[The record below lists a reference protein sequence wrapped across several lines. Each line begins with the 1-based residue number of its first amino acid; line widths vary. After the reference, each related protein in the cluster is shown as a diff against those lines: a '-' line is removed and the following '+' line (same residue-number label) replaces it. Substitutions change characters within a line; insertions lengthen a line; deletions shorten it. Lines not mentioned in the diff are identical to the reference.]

1 MTANIL
7 VVDDEESV
15 RFVLKT
21 VLSRAGNQVL
31 LAEDFDSACNII
43 KKKTLDLIIADI
55 VLGERSGIEVL
66 QQAGKSDDFCPVIL
80 ITGKPDVATAADAVR
95 YGAFDY
101 LTKPVGKEQIL
112 RICDRAI
119 NHKRLLDEKRRLKE
133 ENEEYR
139 RNLEAIFD
147 SLMDGVITVNSE
159 LQLIKAN
166 QQAGEICG
174 FSTFENAGR
183 AWREIGGRCSK
194 SCLGIL
200 KKTLENKEKIREFR
214 TECQYEDRE
223 GQEVLLSSTP
233 LLHKDGKFAG
243 VVLAVRDI
251 SRLSRLE
258 REIKER
264 HHFHNIIGKSEKMQA
279 VFRLLED
286 LAHTETTVL
295 ITGESGTGKELIA
308 RALHYSGLRANNQLV
323 NVNCTTLTE
332 NLLESDLFGHVRG
345 AFTGAVKERQGR
357 FQMAHKGTIFLDEI
371 GDISPLVQLKLL
383 RVIQE
388 REFEKVGSS
397 VPIKVDVRLIAA
409 TNRNLQEMV
418 RCGEFREDLYYRLR
432 VVEVALPPL
441 RERKADIPLL
451 VEHFVALY
459 RKKLNKEIREVS
471 SEVLTRFLAYSW
483 PGNVRELEHAIEHA
497 FVVCREPVIG
507 LEHLPSEFRRPSSA
521 ANREETLSPSREKEK
536 LVETLDRTAWNKAKA
551 ARLLGLSRPTIYQ
564 KIKLFGLKP
573 PS

>member
-1 MTANIL
+1 M
-7 VVDDEESV
+7 
-15 RFVLKT
+15 
-21 VLSRAGNQVL
+21 

-43 KKKTLDLIIADI
+43 KKETLDLIIADI
-55 VLGERSGIEVL
+55 MLGERSGIEVL

-80 ITGKPDVATAADAVR
+80 ITGKPDVTTAADAVR

-101 LTKPVGKEQIL
+101 LTKPVGKDQVL
-112 RICDRAI
+112 RICDRAL
-119 NHKRLLDEKRRLKE
+119 NHKRLLDEKRQLQE

-166 QQAGEICG
+166 QRAGEICG
-174 FSTFENAGR
+174 FSTVENAGR
-183 AWREIGGRCSK
+183 AWHEIGGRCSK

-200 KKTLENKEKIREFR
+200 KKTLESKEKIREFR
-214 TECQYEDRE
+214 TECQHEDRE

-233 LLHKDGKFAG
+233 LVYKGGNFAG

-264 HHFHNIIGKSEKMQA
+264 HHFHNIIGKSEKIQT
-279 VFRLLED
+279 VFRLIED

-308 RALHYSGLRANNQLV
+308 KALHYSGIRANNQLV
-323 NVNCTTLTE
+323 TVNCTTLTE

-345 AFTGAVKERQGR
+345 AFTGAVKDRRGR
-357 FQMAHKGTIFLDEI
+357 FQIADKGTIFLDEI
-371 GDISPLVQLKLL
+371 GDISPLIQLKLL

-397 VPIKVDVRLIAA
+397 SPIKVDVRLIAA
-409 TNRNLQEMV
+409 TNRNIQEMV
-418 RCGEFREDLYYRLR
+418 QTGEFREDLYYRLK
-432 VVEVALPPL
+432 VVEVVLPPL
-441 RERKADIPLL
+441 RERKEDIPLL
-451 VEHFVALY
+451 TEHFLALY
-459 RKKLNKEIREVS
+459 RKKQNKEIREVS

-497 FVVCREPVIG
+497 FVVCRGPVMG
-507 LEHLPSEFRRPSSA
+507 LEHLPAEFRLSPLTTI
-521 ANREETLSPSREKEK
+521 REEVLNASQEKER
-536 LVETLDRTAWNKAKA
+536 LIEALDRTDWNKAKA
-551 ARLLGLSRPTIYQ
+551 ARLLSISRPTIYQ
-564 KIKLFGLKP
+564 KIKRLGLKR

>member
-1 MTANIL
+1 M
-7 VVDDEESV
+7 
-15 RFVLKT
+15 
-21 VLSRAGNQVL
+21 

-43 KKKTLDLIIADI
+43 KKETLDLIIADI
-55 VLGERSGIEVL
+55 MLGDRSGIEVL
-66 QQAGKSDDFCPVIL
+66 QQSGKSGDFCPVIL
-80 ITGKPDVATAADAVR
+80 ITGKPDVTTAADAVR

-101 LTKPVGKEQIL
+101 LTKPVGKDQIL
-112 RICDRAI
+112 RICDRAL
-119 NHKRLLDEKRRLKE
+119 NHKRLLDEKRQLQE

-147 SLMDGVITVNSE
+147 SLMDGVITVDSE

-166 QQAGEICG
+166 QRAGEICG
-174 FSTFENAGR
+174 FSTVENAGR
-183 AWREIGGRCSK
+183 AWHEIGGRCSK

-200 KKTLENKEKIREFR
+200 KKTLESKEKIREFR
-214 TECQYEDRE
+214 TECQCEDRE

-233 LLHKDGKFAG
+233 LVYKGGNFAG

-279 VFRLLED
+279 VFRLIED

-308 RALHYSGLRANNQLV
+308 KALHYSGIRANNQLV
-323 NVNCTTLTE
+323 TVNCTTLTE

-345 AFTGAVKERQGR
+345 AFTGAVKDRRGR
-357 FQMAHKGTIFLDEI
+357 FQIADKGTIFLDEI

-397 VPIKVDVRLIAA
+397 SPIKVDVRLIAA
-409 TNRNLQEMV
+409 TNRNIQEMV
-418 RCGEFREDLYYRLR
+418 QTGEFREDLYYRLK
-432 VVEVALPPL
+432 VVEVVLPPL
-441 RERKADIPLL
+441 RERNEDIPLL
-451 VEHFVALY
+451 TEHFLALY
-459 RKKLNKEIREVS
+459 RKKQNKEIREVS

-497 FVVCREPVIG
+497 FVVCRGPVMG
-507 LEHLPSEFRRPSSA
+507 LEHLPAEFRLSPLTT
-521 ANREETLSPSREKEK
+521 NREEVLNASQEKER
-536 LVETLDRTAWNKAKA
+536 LIEALDQTDWNKAKA
-551 ARLLGLSRPTIYQ
+551 ARLLGISRPTIYQ
-564 KIKLFGLKP
+564 KIKRLGLKR